1 MTLRHAEV
9 LMPVLA
15 EAGFVERLSGLI
27 LRRVRAMEA
36 PADMKVP
43 CTKLGM

>member
-36 PADMKVP
+36 PTDMKVP